1 MAKFALLAI
10 FTVLQIADVVTTNH
24 ALAMSGLTERNPVM
38 MASMDHLGAL
48 WWLPKLA
55 LVLYIAVILRRMPRM
70 PAWPLGALAGM
81 NLAVVANNL
90 AFII

>member
-1 MAKFALLAI
+1 MAKFVLLAI
-10 FTVLQIADVVTTNH
+10 FIVLQIADVVTTNH

-55 LVLYIAVILRRMPRM
+55 LVFYIAVILRRMPRM

-90 AFII
+90 TFII